1 MKKVLIAQFTHE
13 TNTFCAKKADFE
25 AFRVF
30 RWFEGEDLITKQRG
44 VATDLGGFVDEME
57 KYGDTELI
65 PAIGIGAMPCGT
77 VQTEVFDFAC
87 ERILGAIKAH
97 MPLDGV
103 FFHLHGATV
112 VEGHPDASGELCA
125 ATREIIGENIPLICS
140 LDLHANV
147 TKKMAENADA
157 LVCYDC
163 YPHTDIAET
172 GAAAAR
178 IMRKILREKAIP
190 TMAYR
195 RIPYLLPLF
204 PTAEPQISP
213 IYDRMK
219 EMRGMAGVLEA
230 RLAHGFFP
238 SDVEEMGMAVM
249 VTTDNDQ
256 ALAERLAEELSQMV
270 IERIPQLVREYPDLD
285 EVLDRIEREGKYPAV
300 LADASDNPGAGAL
313 GETTHILRRI
323 LERGITGAAVAT
335 ILDPESVKKCEQ
347 AGVGN
352 TVHLSLGG
360 WSDPVLSGGP
370 IEVEAY
376 VRAITDGNYVFKGK
390 MSHGLWGTHG
400 KAAVIE
406 VGGNV
411 IIVTS
416 LTRQPFDLE
425 VFRSHG
431 IAPEE
436 YRILVTKSSVH
447 YKADYGKI
455 AKAMYTLSLPGV
467 ASPDPKAYRYKNW
480 KGNV

>member
-13 TNTFCAKKADFE
+13 TNTFCPKKADFE

-30 RWFEGEDLITKQRG
+30 RWFEGEDLIEKQRG
-44 VATDLGGFVDEME
+44 VATDLGGFVDAMSQYDDV
-57 KYGDTELI
+57 KLI
-65 PAIGIGAMPCGT
+65 PAIGIGAMPCGA
-77 VQTEVFDFAC
+77 VLEEVFTFVK
-87 ERILGAIKAH
+87 ERILTAIREN

-112 VEGHPDASGELCA
+112 VEGHADASGELCEA
-125 ATREIIGENIPLICS
+125 VRALIGKETPFVCS
-140 LDLHANV
+140 MDLHANV
-147 TKKMAENADA
+147 TKKMYDNTDA

-172 GAAAAR
+172 GASAAR
-178 IMRKILREKAIP
+178 IMRAILDGTATP

-204 PTAEPQISP
+204 PTAEPQIAP
-213 IYDRMK
+213 IYERMYQ
-219 EMRGMAGVLEA
+219 MRAMDGVLEA

-249 VTTDNDQ
+249 VTTNGDQ
-256 ALAERLAEELSQMV
+256 TLAGQLADELEQMV

-285 EVLDRIEREGKYPAV
+285 EVLDEIEREGQYPAV
-300 LADASDNPGAGAL
+300 LADSSDNPGAGAL

-360 WSDPVLSGGP
+360 WSDPVLSGAP
-370 IEVEAY
+370 IETDAY
-376 VRAITDGNYVFKGK
+376 VRAITDGKYVFKGQ

-411 IIVTS
+411 VIVTS

-436 YRILVTKSSVH
+436 CKILVTKSSVH
-447 YKADYGKI
+447 FRADYGKV
-455 AKAMYTLSLPGV
+455 AKAMYTLALPGV
-467 ASPDPKAYRYKNW
+467 ASPDPKSYQYKNW
-480 KGNV
+480 KGSV

>member
-1 MKKVLIAQFTHE
+1 MKKVFVAQFTPE
-13 TNTFCAKKADFE
+13 TNTFCPKKADFE

-30 RWFEGEDLITKQRG
+30 RWFEGEDLISKQRG

-57 KYGDTELI
+57 RYGDVTLI
-65 PAIGIGAMPCGT
+65 PSVGIGAMPCGQ
-77 VQTEVFDFAC
+77 VLEEVYDYVC
-87 ERILGAIKAH
+87 DRILGTLRESL
-97 MPLDGV
+97 PVDGV
-103 FFHLHGATV
+103 FIHLHGATV
-112 VEGHPDASGELCA
+112 AEGHPDAAGELCA
-125 ATREIIGENIPLICS
+125 AVRKIIGKEVPFICS
-140 LDLHANV
+140 MDLHANV
-147 TKKMAENADA
+147 TQKLYENTDA
-157 LVCYDC
+157 LVCYDR

-172 GAAAAR
+172 GASAAR
-178 IMRKILREKAIP
+178 IMHKALFGEAAP

-204 PTAEPQISP
+204 PTDEPEIAP
-213 IYDRMK
+213 IYERLFAMR
-219 EMRGMAGVLEA
+219 EMPGVLEA

-249 VTTDNDQ
+249 VTTNGDR
-256 ALAERLAEELSQMV
+256 ALAERLAEELEQMV
-270 IERIPQLVREYPDLD
+270 SDRIPTLVRNYPDLD
-285 EVLDRIEREGKYPAV
+285 EVLDRIEAEGKYPAV
-300 LADASDNPGAGAL
+300 LADSSDNPGAGAL

-370 IEVEAY
+370 IEMDAY
-376 VRAITDGNYVFKGK
+376 VRAITDGVYVFKGK
-390 MSHGLWGTHG
+390 MSHGLRGTHG

-411 IIVTS
+411 VIVTS

-431 IAPEE
+431 ITPEE
-436 YRILVTKSSVH
+436 CKILVTKSSVH
-447 YKADYGKI
+447 YRADYGKI
-455 AKAMYTLSLPGV
+455 AKVMYTLALPGV
-467 ASPDPKAYRYKNW
+467 ASPDPKGYRYKHW
-480 KGNV
+480 KGKI

>member
-1 MKKVLIAQFTHE
+1 MKRVLVAQFTHE
-13 TNTFCAKKADFE
+13 TNTFCPKKADFE

-30 RWFEGEDLITKQRG
+30 RWFEGQDLIEKQRG
-44 VATDLGGFVDEME
+44 VATDLGGFVDAMSQ
-57 KYGDTELI
+57 YDDVELI
-65 PAIGIGAMPCGT
+65 PAIGIGAMPCGA
-77 VQTEVFDFAC
+77 VEEEVFDFVC
-87 ERILGAIKAH
+87 ERILGAIKEN

-112 VEGHPDASGELCA
+112 VDGHADASGELCEA
-125 ATREIIGENIPLICS
+125 VRALIGKETPFICS
-140 LDLHANV
+140 MDLHANV
-147 TKKMAENADA
+147 TKKMYDNTDA

-163 YPHTDIAET
+163 YPHTDIAQT

-178 IMRKILREKAIP
+178 IMRQILDGTAAP
-190 TMAYR
+190 AMAYR

-204 PTAEPQISP
+204 PTAEPEIAP
-213 IYDRMK
+213 VYARMK
-219 EMRGMAGVLEA
+219 EMRAMDGVLEA

-249 VTTDNDQ
+249 VTTNNDQ
-256 ALAERLAEELSQMV
+256 VLAEQLASELERM
-270 IERIPQLVREYPDLD
+270 ITDRIPQLVRNYPSLD
-285 EVLDRIEREGKYPAV
+285 EVLDRIEAEGKYPAV
-300 LADASDNPGAGAL
+300 LADSSDNPGAGAL

-335 ILDPESVKKCEQ
+335 ILDPESVKKCEA

-360 WSDPVLSGGP
+360 WSDPVLSGSP
-370 IEVEAY
+370 IEMDAY
-376 VRAITDGNYVFKGK
+376 VRAITDGKYVFKGE

-411 IIVTS
+411 VIVTS

-436 YRILVTKSSVH
+436 CKILVTKSSVH
-447 YKADYGKI
+447 FRADYGKI
-455 AKAMYTLSLPGV
+455 AKAMYTLALPGV
-467 ASPDPKAYRYKNW
+467 ASPDPKSYQYKNW
-480 KGNV
+480 KGQI

>member
-1 MKKVLIAQFTHE
+1 MKRVLVAQFTHE
-13 TNTFCAKKADFE
+13 TNTFCPKKADFE

-30 RWFEGEDLITKQRG
+30 RWFEGEDLIEKQRG
-44 VATDLGGFVDEME
+44 VATDLGGFVDEMS
-57 KYGDTELI
+57 KYDDVKLI

-77 VQTEVFDFAC
+77 VLEEVFLFAR
-87 ERILGAIKAH
+87 ERILGAIREN
-97 MPLDGV
+97 MPLDSV
-103 FFHLHGATV
+103 FIHLHGATV
-112 VEGHPDASGELCA
+112 AEGHPDASGELCEA
-125 ATREIIGENIPLICS
+125 VRALIGKDVPFICS
-140 LDLHANV
+140 MDSHANV
-147 TKKMAENADA
+147 TQKMYENTDA

-172 GAAAAR
+172 GASAAR
-178 IMRKILREKAIP
+178 IMREVLNGTATP

-195 RIPYLLPLF
+195 RVPYLLPLF
-204 PTAEPQISP
+204 PTTESEISP

-219 EMRGMAGVLEA
+219 EMRETEGVLEA

-238 SDVEEMGMAVM
+238 ADVEEMGMAVM
-249 VTTDNDQ
+249 VTTNGDQ
-256 ALAERLAEELSQMV
+256 ALAEQLATELEQMV
-270 IERIPQLVREYPDLD
+270 IERIPLLVREYPDLD
-285 EVLDRIEREGKYPAV
+285 EVLDRIEAEGKYPAV
-300 LADASDNPGAGAL
+300 LADSSDNPGAGAL

-370 IEVEAY
+370 IEMDAY
-376 VRAITDGNYVFKGK
+376 VKAITDGAYVFKGK

-411 IIVTS
+411 VIVTS

-431 IAPEE
+431 ITPED
-436 YRILVTKSSVH
+436 YKILVTKSSVH
-447 YKADYGKI
+447 FRADYGKI
-455 AKAMYTLSLPGV
+455 AKVMYTLALPGV
-467 ASPDPKAYRYKNW
+467 ASPNPKSYRYKNW

>member
-1 MKKVLIAQFTHE
+1 MKRVLVAQFTHE
-13 TNTFCAKKADFE
+13 TNTFCTKKADFE

-30 RWFEGEDLITKQRG
+30 RWFEGRDLIEKQRG
-44 VATDLGGFVDEME
+44 VATDLGGFVDEMSQ
-57 KYGDTELI
+57 YDDVELI
-65 PAIGIGAMPCGT
+65 PAIGIGAMPCGE
-77 VQTEVFDFAC
+77 VKAEVFDFVC
-87 ERILGAIKAH
+87 DRILSAIREN

-112 VEGHPDASGELCA
+112 VQGHADASGELCEA
-125 ATREIIGENIPLICS
+125 VRALIGKDTTFICS
-140 LDLHANV
+140 MDLHANV
-147 TKKMAENADA
+147 TQKMYENTDA

-172 GAAAAR
+172 GASAAR
-178 IMRKILREKAIP
+178 VMRKVLLEKAVP

-204 PTAEPQISP
+204 PTAEPQIAP
-213 IYDRMK
+213 IYERMYQ
-219 EMRGMAGVLEA
+219 MRAMKGVLEA
-230 RLAHGFFP
+230 RMAHGFFP
-238 SDVEEMGMAVM
+238 SDVEEMGMSVM
-249 VTTDNDQ
+249 VTTDNDR
-256 ALAERLAEELSQMV
+256 ALAEQLVAELEQMV
-270 IERIPQLVREYPDLD
+270 IDRIPQLVREYPDLD
-285 EVLDRIEREGKYPAV
+285 EVLDRIEAEGNYPAV

-323 LERGITGAAVAT
+323 LERGVTGAAVAT

-360 WSDPVLSGGP
+360 WGEPALSGGP
-370 IEVEAY
+370 IEMDAY
-376 VRAITDGNYVFKGK
+376 VRMITDGKYVFKGK

-411 IIVTS
+411 VIVTS

-436 YRILVTKSSVH
+436 CKILVTKSSVH
-447 YKADYGKI
+447 FRADYGKI
-455 AKAMYTLSLPGV
+455 AKAMYTLALPGV
-467 ASPDPKAYRYKNW
+467 ASPDPKSYQYKNW
-480 KGNV
+480 KGKV